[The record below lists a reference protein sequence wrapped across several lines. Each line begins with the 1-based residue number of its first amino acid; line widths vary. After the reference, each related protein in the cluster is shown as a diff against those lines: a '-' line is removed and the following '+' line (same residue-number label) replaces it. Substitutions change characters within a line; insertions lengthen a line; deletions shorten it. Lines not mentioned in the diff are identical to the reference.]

1 MVEAT
6 GGQKFSLLPDPIGDR
21 TLTEEQCP
29 KMANKPLEDSLLWP
43 DGELPDWKLLKEFM
57 TREGKLT
64 KEQIIKL
71 LKQSLAMFKKE
82 PNLAQIPEPICVVG
96 DIHGQYADLLNMI
109 TKAGEPGS
117 LNYLFLG
124 DYVDRGV
131 FGIEVCLLLF
141 CIKLN

>member
-1 MVEAT
+1 MVEAS
-6 GGQKFSLLPDPIGDR
+6 GGQKFSLLPDPKGDR
-21 TLTEEQCP
+21 HLTEEQCP
-29 KMANKPLEDSLLWP
+29 QMANKPLEDQFLWP
-43 DGELPDWKLLKEFM
+43 DGELPDWKLLKDFM

-71 LKQSLAMFKKE
+71 LKQTLAMFKKE
-82 PNLAQIPEPICVVG
+82 PNLVQIPEPICVVG

-109 TKAGEPGS
+109 SKAGEPGS

-131 FGIEVCLLLF
+131 FGIEVC
-141 CIKLN
+141 C